1 MTNEKTNEKAKN
13 ELMEEHEGF
22 YDEFQDDD
30 GRCVVMNRFNPTINI
45 TMPNIEVSPTI
56 TVNASVDE
64 DRSKSSRTNRDMYN
78 NPNLSDVLGFLDGI
92 TKLF

>member
-13 ELMEEHEGF
+13 ELMEEHEEF
-22 YDEFQDDD
+22 YDEFQDD
-30 GRCVVMNRFNPTINI
+30 GKCVIVNRFNPTINI
-45 TMPNIEVSPTI
+45 TMPNIEVSPMI

-64 DRSKSSRTNRDMYN
+64 DRSKSSRTNRDTYN
-78 NPNLSDVLGFLDGI
+78 NPNLSDVLGFLGGI

>member
-22 YDEFQDDD
+22 YGEFQDDD

-64 DRSKSSRTNRDMYN
+64 DRSKSSRTNQDTYN